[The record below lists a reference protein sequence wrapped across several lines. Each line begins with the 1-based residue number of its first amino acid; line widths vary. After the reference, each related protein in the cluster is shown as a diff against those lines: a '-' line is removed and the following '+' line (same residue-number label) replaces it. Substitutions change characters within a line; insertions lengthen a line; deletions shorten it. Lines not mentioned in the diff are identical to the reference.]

1 MKIDEWTAFAES
13 VAGDPEAQAVLRS
26 KDVEKILALTQLKG
40 FQFTREDVMDAPLDG
55 QSPALDETEL
65 DGVSGGHP
73 WIP

>member
-26 KDVEKILALTQLKG
+26 NDVEKIVALAQSKG
-40 FQFTREDVMDAPLDG
+40 FRFTREDIMDAPLDG
-55 QSPALDETEL
+55 QSLALDETEL

-73 WIP
+73 AIP